1 MIEIFFVG
9 ELQTIDDLQGLN
21 KADHMFVIC
30 QAQDRGTVRRAGL
43 LLWCIWQNLN
53 DTLWINVQ
61 QNSRQLGKWSYESW
75 KD

>member
-30 QAQDRGTVRRAGL
+30 QAQDRGTVGRVGL
-43 LLWCIWQNLN
+43 LLWCIFDKTSMILCGLTFNKL
-53 DTLWINVQ
+53 LA
-61 QNSRQLGKWSYESW
+61 K
-75 KD
+75 